1 MVVLSIKA
9 SAGQLQAFE
18 PGSRLLVIETGSTS
32 LLLSLW
38 DTQQA
43 SPLAV
48 EFFTGLTHPDAD
60 WDQMMQSSSLLQLT
74 DIEASILVNT
84 TRVMP
89 VPMLFYQPTAVA
101 EQLCMLHGDAF
112 ERLQTADILG
122 NNDMAIA
129 WEASPVWPEK
139 LAGHFSVSRTQCLG
153 SILVQRLLNDRGLE
167 KGAKGMIAIDG
178 DVCWL
183 ALARD
188 GQLLMLKSIDMPQP
202 DDFAYHL
209 LNACHQWGLEN
220 ASVEWEWWGRVDSE
234 APLLTASERFFVCV
248 LPAGETNIPEREIP
262 YYYYGHHGF
271 CLPDAG
277 LS

>member
-1 MVVLSIKA
+1 MVVLSIKS
-9 SAGQLQAFE
+9 SAGPLQAFE

-60 WDQMMQSSSLLQLT
+60 WDQMLQSSGLLQLT
-74 DIEASILVNT
+74 DIEARILVNT
-84 TRVMP
+84 TRIVPM
-89 VPMLFYQPTAVA
+89 PMLFYQPTAAA
-101 EQLCMLHGDAF
+101 EQLSMLHGAAF
-112 ERLQTADILG
+112 EQLQAADLLA
-122 NNDMAIA
+122 NHDMAIA
-129 WEASPVWPEK
+129 WEASPVWPQK

-153 SILVQRLLNDRGLE
+153 NILVKRLLNNAGSE
-167 KGAKGMIAIDG
+167 KGARGMIAIDG

-209 LNACHQWGLEN
+209 LNVCHQWGLEN
-220 ASVEWEWWGRVDSE
+220 ASVAWEWWGRVDSE

-248 LPAGETNIPEREIP
+248 FQPGDSNIPANEIP

-271 CLPDAG
+271 CL
-277 LS
+277 S